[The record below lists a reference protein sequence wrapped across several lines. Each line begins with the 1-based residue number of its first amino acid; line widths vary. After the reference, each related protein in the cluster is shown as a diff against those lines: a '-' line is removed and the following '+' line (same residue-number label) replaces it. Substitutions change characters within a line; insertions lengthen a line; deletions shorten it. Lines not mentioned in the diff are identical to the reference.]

1 MSRGRVLHLDD
12 VGAEQFHR
20 YSRALDPLPTTLL
33 KAVVDVI
40 TPFLTKLIN
49 RLLSA
54 GLVTDV
60 FK

>member
-12 VGAEQFHR
+12 AGAEQFHR

-40 TPFLTKLIN
+40 T
-49 RLLSA
+49 
-54 GLVTDV
+54 
-60 FK
+60 